1 MFLTSL
7 LSFLMITL
15 TNSRGTVY
23 QCLDESYADEQCLFQ
38 EKLGDIN
45 FKWVRKCKGAKVCV
59 QLPYYNNLIGAC
71 NIKVRTHYDNEP
83 CANGNKCT
91 SGICDGTKC
100 KGYDIGHS
108 CVMGLGQCQ
117 RGTVCRY
124 NTIDDDIST
133 CQVPISGGQACVI
146 PSSNE
151 MTIKD
156 DETSIYG
163 SKYSFFVPWYN
174 PCDLD
179 LICYSESIE
188 NLDNYNKT
196 MGTCESLSKKNNG
209 DVVNNPMLCSSGFFN
224 ITDRKCMDL
233 TDDSSFCDPINGGI
247 TCQLTSKGAYYTL
260 NKTMTNTFGDWI
272 TQLQG
277 NEKDSSK
284 TNIEAY
290 RYTRNNKKIN
300 KLFFNYTHY
309 GWISD
314 ADECAFDYMW
324 KNSNGNWIKVT
335 LTLLFLGLIF

>member
-1 MFLTSL
+1 
-7 LSFLMITL
+7 
-15 TNSRGTVY
+15 
-23 QCLDESYADEQCLFQ
+23 
-38 EKLGDIN
+38 
-45 FKWVRKCKGAKVCV
+45 
-59 QLPYYNNLIGAC
+59 
-71 NIKVRTHYDNEP
+71 
-83 CANGNKCT
+83 
-91 SGICDGTKC
+91 
-100 KGYDIGHS
+100 
-108 CVMGLGQCQ
+108 MGLGQCE

-124 NTIDDDIST
+124 TSINEEIST
-133 CQVPISGGQACVI
+133 CQPPVGNGNDCII
-146 PSSNE
+146 PSSKE

-179 LICYSESIE
+179 LICFNATIDLE
-188 NLDNYNKT
+188 NHNKT
-196 MGTCESLSKKNNG
+196 SGTCESLTLKKNSG
-209 DVVNNPMLCSSGFFN
+209 EVVNNPMLCSSGFFN
-224 ITDRKCMDL
+224 ITDHKCMDL
-233 TDDSSFCDPINGGI
+233 PAESSFCDPINGGI
-247 TCQLTSKGAYYTL
+247 TCQLTSKGANYNL
-260 NKTMTNTFGDWI
+260 NKGLTDTFDEWKK
-272 TQLQG
+272 QLED
-277 NEKDSSK
+277 NEKNSNK

>member
-71 NIKVRTHYDNEP
+71 NIKVRTHYDNEI

-133 CQVPISGGQACVI
+133 CQVPISGGEACVI

-179 LICYSESIE
+179 LICY
-188 NLDNYNKT
+188 DT
-196 MGTCESLSKKNNG
+196 SLINNERKIG
-209 DVVNNPMLCSSGFFN
+209 KCQKIGSVNEGLVNNPMLCPSGIFN
-224 ITDRKCMDL
+224 HSTGECLTLSNDL
-233 TDDSSFCDPINGGI
+233 SFCDPNNNGI
-247 TCQLTSKGAYYTL
+247 LCQLSSKGAYHPL
-260 NKTMTNTFGDWI
+260 NESLSTSFKNWQE
-272 TQLQG
+272 QLKD

-300 KLFFNYTHY
+300 KLFFTYTHY

>member
-23 QCLDESYADEQCLFQ
+23 QCLDESYADEQCLFKEQ
-38 EKLGDIN
+38 LGDLT
-45 FKWVRKCKGAKVCV
+45 FKWIRKCKGAKVCV

-71 NIKVRTHYDNEP
+71 NIKVRTHYDNEI

-108 CVMGLGQCQ
+108 CVMGLGQCK

-124 NTIDDDIST
+124 TSIEDEIST
-133 CQVPISGGQACVI
+133 CQPPVGEGQDCVI

-163 SKYSFFVPWYN
+163 SEYSFFVPWYN
-174 PCDLD
+174 PCDLNF
-179 LICYSESIE
+179 ICYTSSIE
-188 NLDNYNKT
+188 DLKNHNKT
-196 MGTCESLSKKNNG
+196 MGKCQGIASKNDG
-209 DVVNNPMLCSSGFFN
+209 DVVNNPMLCTSGLFHLNGTCFT
-224 ITDRKCMDL
+224 ITGE
-233 TDDSSFCDPINGGI
+233 SSFCDPINDGI
-247 TCQLTSKGAYYTL
+247 LCQLTSKGAYYTL
-260 NKTMTNTFGDWI
+260 NTTMKDSFKEWQD
-272 TQLQG
+272 QYAD

-300 KLFFNYTHY
+300 KLFFTYTHY